1 MHHVNCRIVG
11 SPLTH
16 KPRKRFGQNFLHDPA
31 VISHIIS
38 SIAPRT
44 GDRLVE
50 IGPGQGAITK
60 ELLKAAGRL
69 DAVEL
74 DRDLIEPLAR
84 NCGALGE
91 LIIHCADALQFDFHQ
106 LAADDQPLRVIGNLP
121 YNISTPI
128 LFHLLD
134 QADCIQ
140 DMHFM
145 LQKEVVKRMAAEPGS
160 KAYGRLSVMLQAKCM
175 VIPLFDI
182 GPGAFKPAPKV
193 DSAFVRLQPHQK
205 PPVQIDDYDIFT
217 QVVTQAFAQ
226 RRKTL
231 RNSLREL
238 IDADSMQALGIDPT
252 LRAERLSLDQFALLA
267 NAVVKRDL
275 PVR

>member
-1 MHHVNCRIVG
+1 M
-11 SPLTH
+11 TH
-16 KPRKRFGQNFLHDPA
+16 KARKRFGQNFLHDPGVIRRIVSA
-31 VISHIIS
+31 V
-38 SIAPRT
+38 APSP
-44 GDRLVE
+44 GQRLVE

-60 ELLKAAGRL
+60 ELLKVAGRL

-74 DRDLIEPLAR
+74 DRDLIVPLAR
-84 NCGALGE
+84 MCGDLGE
-91 LIIHCADALQFDFHQ
+91 LQIHCADALKFDFHQ
-106 LAADDQPLRVIGNLP
+106 LVEEGQSLRVIGNLP

-134 QADCIQ
+134 QLDCIQ

-145 LQKEVVKRMAAEPGS
+145 LQKEVVDRMAAEAGS
-160 KAYGRLSVMLQAKCM
+160 KAYGRLSVMLQLKCDVM
-175 VIPLFDI
+175 PLFDI

-193 DSAFVRLQPHQK
+193 SSAFVRLQPHPK
-205 PPVQIDDYDIFT
+205 PVVQIDDYAVFS

-238 IDADSMQALGIDPT
+238 IDADAMQALGIDPVI
-252 LRAERLSLDQFALLA
+252 RAERLTLDEFAALA
-267 NAVVKRDL
+267 NAVVASK
-275 PVR
+275 